1 MKWHCES
8 ENIVP
13 LLTVLMQ
20 TVDKRDPHKS
30 GIKIVVQKGG
40 VDLYTCNVH
49 AGTCATVCDAVVN
62 APGEIIVDAE
72 KFARSIRC
80 CEGKISFD
88 IKDTNLRIVSDS
100 KQYQLVAHATDKMAF
115 RHQKSFSSISVKKT
129 DLRRALRL
137 CLPAVN
143 TVRAD
148 DMKGFSLEV
157 SKKECR
163 VSVIDKK
170 SAAGATV
177 TCKTSSAD
185 LAPVIVSKD
194 FATCV
199 LSLKE
204 EEDDKS
210 TIEIGI
216 NGGTAAVS
224 HEHGYSYFPLLS
236 GKPVDVNVILKALPE
251 CKVLCVAG
259 FLAKAIRSVMI
270 MSDGEEGYKG
280 KLSGE
285 KGKLRVTS
293 WTAESGAAKDE
304 IIVAGDFGNAVWYN
318 IRALLDFISR
328 VEPDQEISLGLMG
341 KDKPALIV
349 KHMTS
354 IYWLASCEP
363 PDDN

>member
-1 MKWHCES
+1 MKWYCES
-8 ENIVP
+8 ENIIP
-13 LLTVLMQ
+13 LLTMLMQ

-30 GIKIVVQKGG
+30 GIKIVAQKGG

-88 IKDTNLRIVSDS
+88 IKDTNLRIVSDN
-100 KQYQLVAHATDKMAF
+100 KQYQLVAHSQDKMAF
-115 RHQKSFSSISVKKT
+115 RQQKSFSSISVKRN
-129 DLRRALRL
+129 DLRNALRL

-148 DMKGFSLEV
+148 DMKGFTLEV
-157 SKKECR
+157 VKKQCR
-163 VSVIDKK
+163 VSVIDRK

-185 LAPVIVSKD
+185 LAPVIVSKE
-194 FATCV
+194 FANCL

-204 EEDDKS
+204 DEEDNS
-210 TIEIGI
+210 TIEVGI
-216 NGGTAAVS
+216 SGGLAAVS
-224 HEHGYSYFPLLS
+224 HEYGYSYFPLLN
-236 GKPVDVNVILKALPE
+236 GKPVDVNLILKALPE
-251 CKVLCVAG
+251 CNVHCVAG
-259 FLAKAIRSVMI
+259 FLARAIRSVMI

-280 KLSGE
+280 KISGE
-285 KGKLRVTS
+285 KGKLKITS
-293 WTAESGAAKDE
+293 WTAESGAARDE
-304 IIVAGDFGNAVWYN
+304 IIVAGDFGSAVWYN
-318 IRALLDFISR
+318 IRALLDFVSR
-328 VEPDQEISLGLMG
+328 VQPEQELSLGLMG

-349 KHMTS
+349 KHLTS
-354 IYWLASCEP
+354 VYWLASCES